1 MKPLGY
7 NRHEQQVTTVPVTI
21 EWIMSDPG
29 FVLGFAH
36 ARAGKPFDP
45 WFGVK
50 PFMGN
55 GNRTIVS
62 RAWGYERG
70 RAFGCLAPR
79 HMPLLLADGR
89 LNPNLVKLCDRA
101 FDLGYIL

>member
-1 MKPLGY
+1 MKPMGY
-7 NRHEQQVTTVPVTI
+7 NRCEEQIVTRPVTI

-29 FVLGFAH
+29 FALGFAH
-36 ARAGKPFDP
+36 IRAGKRFDP

-55 GNRTIVS
+55 DERTIVS

-70 RAFGCLAPR
+70 RAFACLAPR
-79 HMPLLLADGR
+79 HMPLRLVDGR
-89 LNPNLVKLCDRA
+89 LNPEAVKLCNRA

>member
-1 MKPLGY
+1 MPRDPFD
-7 NRHEQQVTTVPVTI
+7 RHEQQIVTRPVTI
-21 EWIMSDPG
+21 EWIMGDPG
-29 FVLGFAH
+29 FALGFVH
-36 ARAGKPFDP
+36 SRTGKKFDC

-55 GNRTIVS
+55 GDRTIVS

-70 RAFGCLAPR
+70 RLFGYLAPR
-79 HMPLLLADGR
+79 NMPLRLANGK
-89 LNPNLVKLCDRA
+89 LNPEAVKLCNRA